1 MKKVSLVLIGLTMVL
16 AGCKE
21 APAKPSDDT
30 ETEESSTTQDSNSP
44 DSYEIM
50 RICKDGT
57 KIYRLV
63 GGAASGRYGVY
74 QGNNEKDYSWVL
86 ISSEVR
92 IEDLCSTNN

>member
-1 MKKVSLVLIGLTMVL
+1 MKKFSLVLIGLTLVL

-21 APAKPSDDT
+21 APAKPSDNT
-30 ETEESSTTQDSNSP
+30 KTEESSTAQDPNTP
-44 DSYEIM
+44 DSFEIM

-63 GGAASGRYGVY
+63 GGASSGRYAVW

-92 IEDLCSTNN
+92 IEDLCSTNT